1 VPTLIKKKGHP
12 ILALLLIFFAPLALA
27 FWLYY
32 GSHWRPALHTNHG
45 ALIEPVVSLPALPI
59 SGGSANVLAG
69 KWSLVV
75 VGGGDSGCEE
85 SCKVALAYAR
95 QTWLSLGKLS
105 PRVQRLLLAGE
116 GCCDRN
122 FLRDEHPGLVVLPL
136 PDRAVERALAAIP
149 PPLDHTIFIVD
160 PLGNLMMRY
169 DVNKDPK
176 GLRED
181 LQNLLELS
189 HIG

>member
-1 VPTLIKKKGHP
+1 MTRNGRPL
-12 ILALLLIFFAPLALA
+12 LLLLLIFVAPLALA

-32 GSHWRPALHTNHG
+32 GSHWRPALRTNHG
-45 ALIEPVVSLPALPI
+45 ALIEPAISLPALPAA
-59 SGGSANVLAG
+59 GAPANALAG

-75 VGGGDSGCEE
+75 IGDGASGCDDG
-85 SCKVALAYAR
+85 CRVALVYAR

-105 PRVQRLLLAGE
+105 SRVQRVLLAGE

-122 FLRDEHPGLVVLPL
+122 YLRDEHPGL
-136 PDRAVERALAAIP
+136 ALAEPADPAVAKVRAAFP
-149 PPLDHTIFIVD
+149 PPLEHTIFIVD

-169 DVNKDPK
+169 DVRQDPK

-181 LQNLLELS
+181 LKNLLELS